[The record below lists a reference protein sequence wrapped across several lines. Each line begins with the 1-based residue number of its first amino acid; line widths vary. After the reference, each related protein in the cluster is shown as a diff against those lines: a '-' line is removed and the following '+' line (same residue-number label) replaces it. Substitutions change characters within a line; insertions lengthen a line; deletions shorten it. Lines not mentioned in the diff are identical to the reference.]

1 MQQHNMLG
9 NTLDGSP
16 KPKKHT
22 GNLVRI
28 FVAHVICSA
37 HISIKWDLT
46 RFVITNSD
54 HFITVTMAVFTIS
67 IL

>member
-9 NTLDGSP
+9 NTLDG
-16 KPKKHT
+16 
-22 GNLVRI
+22 LVRI